1 MFLILKYCLLFIT
14 TGNPTVVNSLE
25 VFLVDTIT
33 LFIAWDVSLTTNN
46 YSLILNITDSYN
58 SMETITLLSLE
69 QAYKYLLS
77 NTDPCNEYNVTLSVA
92 TNISTC
98 SDHDTRSV
106 LIAGKLLYA

>member
-1 MFLILKYCLLFIT
+1 MFLILKYCLLFVT

-33 LFIAWDVSLTTNN
+33 LFIAWDVSVTTNN
-46 YSLILNITDSYN
+46 YSLILNITHSYN

-69 QAYKYLLS
+69 QAYKYSLS
-77 NTDPCNEYNVTLSVA
+77 NTYTCNVYNVTLSVA

-98 SDHDTRSV
+98 NAHDTRSV